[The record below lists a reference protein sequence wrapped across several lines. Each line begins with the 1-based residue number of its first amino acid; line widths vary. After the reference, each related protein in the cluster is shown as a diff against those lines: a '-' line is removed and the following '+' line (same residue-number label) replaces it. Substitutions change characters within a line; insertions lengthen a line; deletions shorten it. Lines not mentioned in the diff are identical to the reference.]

1 MQASYRGVT
10 VMAMVEILQKV
21 ALTMWT
27 TGGQGRARRNAWVAM
42 VADSQQARAR
52 TEAGEALDAAVDRF
66 ERAEIE
72 PVHAH
77 G

>member
-1 MQASYRGVT
+1 
-10 VMAMVEILQKV
+10 MVEILQRV

-27 TGGQGRARRNAWVAM
+27 AGGQGRARRNAWGSM

-52 TEAGEALDAAVDRF
+52 NEANEALDAAIDRYERVDS
-66 ERAEIE
+66 E
-72 PVHAH
+72 PVRAH

>member
-1 MQASYRGVT
+1 
-10 VMAMVEILQKV
+10 MVEILQRA

-27 TGGQGRARRNAWVAM
+27 AGGQGRARRNAWVAM

-52 TEAGEALDAAVDRF
+52 SEATEALDAAIDRYA
-66 ERAEIE
+66 RADSE
-72 PVHAH
+72 PVRAH

>member
-1 MQASYRGVT
+1 
-10 VMAMVEILQKV
+10 MVEILQKV

-27 TGGQGRARRNAWVAM
+27 AGGQGKARRNAWVAM

-52 TEAGEALDAAVDRF
+52 TEAVEALDAAAGRF
-66 ERAEIE
+66 ARAEIE
-72 PVHAH
+72 PVRAH

>member
-1 MQASYRGVT
+1 
-10 VMAMVEILQKV
+10 MVEILQKV

-27 TGGQGRARRNAWVAM
+27 AGGQGRARRNAWVSM

-52 TEAGEALDAAVDRF
+52 TEANDALQAAVERY
-66 ERAEIE
+66 ERADIE
-72 PVHAH
+72 PVRAH

>member
-1 MQASYRGVT
+1 
-10 VMAMVEILQKV
+10 MAMVEILQRV

-27 TGGQGRARRNAWVAM
+27 AGGQGKARRNAWVAM

-52 TEAGEALDAAVDRF
+52 AEASEALWLAGQQAGHGDV
-66 ERAEIE
+66 E
-72 PVHAH
+72 PVRAH

>member
-1 MQASYRGVT
+1 
-10 VMAMVEILQKV
+10 MVEILQKV

-27 TGGQGRARRNAWVAM
+27 AGGQGRARRNAWVSM

-52 TEAGEALDAAVDRF
+52 SEATEALRAAVDRY
-66 ERAEIE
+66 ERADIE
-72 PVHAH
+72 PVRAH

>member
-1 MQASYRGVT
+1 
-10 VMAMVEILQKV
+10 MAMVEILQRA

-27 TGGQGRARRNAWVAM
+27 AGGQGRARRNAWVAM
-42 VADSQQARAR
+42 VADSQHARRRA
-52 TEAGEALDAAVDRF
+52 EAHDALDAAIQRVGM
-66 ERAEIE
+66 AENE